1 MKSLHKTEVWEKV
14 LKESQEKPVI
24 LFKHSN
30 ACPVSA
36 DAHKKIKKLERQ
48 GAIAESMYIV
58 IVQNARDISDKVA
71 EELEVE
77 HETPQVIIISNGE
90 AVYDVSHDEIDSDE
104 VARELVQA
112 R

>member
-1 MKSLHKTEVWEKV
+1 MKSLHKIEVWEKV
-14 LKESQEKPVI
+14 LKESKEKPVI

-30 ACPVSA
+30 SCPDSA

-58 IVQNARDISDKVA
+58 IVQNAQEISDQVA
-71 EELEVE
+71 EELEIK
-77 HETPQVIIISNGE
+77 HETPQIIIISDGE
-90 AVYDVSHDEIDSDE
+90 GIYHASHDDIDPDM